1 MALRTKPFRQ
11 RIGLA
16 KQSQSTT
23 TDWLCKASQSVT
35 IGWFCEANPMHPDK
49 LAFRSKAIP
58 SGLAGFAIMQSQ
70 TFTMERLCDAKPI
83 RKKNRLSLRS
93 NDHPPRWLRLCKA
106 QPIRHIGLALL
117 RKANPQYSNTMGWL
131 CFAKPIH
138 RNMLALRSKSYPP
151 RWIGFA
157 KHSQSVTMDWLCK
170 GKPIQHD
177 VKALRSNANPA
188 KKTFFE
194 AKPIRHNEKTLQSKA
209 N

>member
-1 MALRTKPFRQ
+1 MALRSKAIPSQ

-83 RKKNRLSLRS
+83 RKKT
-93 NDHPPRWLRLCKA
+93 DCLCEA
-106 QPIRHIGLALL
+106 MI
-117 RKANPQYSNTMGWL
+117 
-131 CFAKPIH
+131 IH
-138 RNMLALRSKSYPP
+138 
-151 RWIGFA
+151 
-157 KHSQSVTMDWLCK
+157 
-170 GKPIQHD
+170 HD
-177 VKALRSNANPA
+177 G
-188 KKTFFE
+188 
-194 AKPIRHNEKTLQSKA
+194 
-209 N
+209 